1 MPAGK
6 RQQSSDVHL
15 LLPQAV
21 RRCYE
26 GRLRQEDV
34 AQALGV
40 HQSKVSKWAT
50 GTMRPTVEEISALE
64 DACGRSRG
72 FVLALAGLVTK
83 AGVSEGLRE
92 LNELTRGGHYALA
105 AERGGRADLSDV
117 VRRSGRARPRRGATP
132 PSRD

>member
-1 MPAGK
+1 MPSGK
-6 RQQSSDVHL
+6 RQQQSSAPL

-50 GTMRPTVEEISALE
+50 GTMRPSVEEISAME

-72 FVLALAGLVTK
+72 FILALAGLVTT
-83 AGVSEGLRE
+83 AGVSEGLQ
-92 LNELTRGGHYALA
+92 ELTQLTRDGHYALA
-105 AERGGRADLSDV
+105 AERGGRADLADV
-117 VRRSGRARPRRGATP
+117 VRRSGRARPRRGAARAD
-132 PSRD
+132 S